1 MIAAV
6 LSLGTM
12 TAFAQEE
19 NAVEEAGTAVEETAT
34 EATEAVEETA
44 TEATDAV
51 EETAT
56 EATDAVEE
64 TADEATDTVEATQGD
79 FAEVAAE
86 ELPESVT
93 SAVSKNYPTASIDK
107 AYVNEANQYKLEVS
121 LEDGTAGTLYADENG
136 NWIEM

>member
-19 NAVEEAGTAVEETAT
+19 NAVEEAGTAVEETTTET
-34 EATEAVEETA
+34 EATEAVDETA
-44 TEATDAV
+44 TEAV
-51 EETAT
+51 E
-56 EATDAVEE
+56 EATD
-64 TADEATDTVEATQGD
+64 EAVEATQGD
-79 FAEVAAE
+79 FSEVGAE

>member
-1 MIAAV
+1 MKNLMIAAV

-19 NAVEEAGTAVEETAT
+19 TAVEEATTTVEETTT
-34 EATEAVEETA
+34 ET
-44 TEATDAV
+44 TDAV
-51 EETAT
+51 EETTT
-56 EATDAVEE
+56 EVSENADGTTTDVVEE
-64 TADEATDTVEATQGD
+64 TESVTAQGD
-79 FAEVAAE
+79 FSEVSAE

-93 SAVSKNYPTASIDK
+93 AAVSKNYPTASIDK

>member
-1 MIAAV
+1 MKNLMIAAV

-19 NAVEEAGTAVEETAT
+19 NAIDESAT
-34 EATEAVEETA
+34 DATEMAPESTDDATQAADEATEAVSDETQSAEEA
-44 TEATDAV
+44 SDAVAGSQNDFSEVATD
-51 EETAT
+51 
-56 EATDAVEE
+56 
-64 TADEATDTVEATQGD
+64 
-79 FAEVAAE
+79 

-93 SAVSKNYPTASIDK
+93 AAVSKNYPTASIDK

>member
-1 MIAAV
+1 MKNLMIAAV

-34 EATEAVEETA
+34 DATQAVEETA
-44 TEATDAV
+44 TDATDAV

-56 EATDAVEE
+56 DATDAVG
-64 TADEATDTVEATQGD
+64 ATQGD
-79 FAEVAAE
+79 FAEVGAE

-93 SAVSKNYPTASIDK
+93 AAVSKNYPTASIDK

>member
-1 MIAAV
+1 MKNLMIAAV

-19 NAVEEAGTAVEETAT
+19 NAIDESNTDATEMAPENTDEATQAVD
-34 EATEAVEETA
+34 EATEAVGDETQSAEEA
-44 TEATDAV
+44 SDAV
-51 EETAT
+51 T
-56 EATDAVEE
+56 ES
-64 TADEATDTVEATQGD
+64 QND
-79 FAEVAAE
+79 FSEVAPD

-93 SAVSKNYPTASIDK
+93 DAVSKNYPTASIDK